1 MNYLIE
7 IAAYVCECVTLLL
20 CIHSFLGKKIK
31 LDYKTILLVVTLVTI
46 LMIILNLELSDIYT
60 MINQVIIFA
69 YIHFEFR
76 INWRQNLILML
87 LVWLT
92 NVAIQAITVMPIYI
106 LLIQMNIEAE
116 SILMGLCINLVSLIV
131 MIASMK
137 VLSVN
142 KLYIKLVKVDKK
154 IIKILLYAGALL
166 AYFMI
171 EYKFKNRVEIKA
183 YFVSGLLATVLLI
196 LIFYWQKDRYE
207 NKKKNLELRMHKLYG
222 DAFESM
228 IENIRIRQHDFKNQ
242 LAAIY
247 GMHLTANNFEE
258 LVECQREYC
267 NHLIGDSRY
276 DSILT
281 KCNDKILAGFL
292 YTKLNEAE
300 KQGVK
305 VDFDIVVESINYKL
319 EIYEIIEVMGILIDN
334 AVEYEPQTEKKIFIA
349 MKEKDEKLCIICRNV
364 VEYIPIDEVYK
375 FFKKGFSTKG
385 KDRGLGLYNLKK
397 LLDGRGEIIIA
408 SKMIEKEDWLEFN
421 IEINEKN

>member
-87 LVWLT
+87 LVLLT
-92 NVAIQAITVMPIYI
+92 NVAIQAITIIPVY
-106 LLIQMNIEAE
+106 LLLVQ
-116 SILMGLCINLVSLIV
+116 INLENNAIVMGVFINFASLIF
-131 MIASMK
+131 M
-137 VLSVN
+137 LSFVRLLRLN
-142 KLYIKLVKVDKK
+142 KLYTK
-154 IIKILLYAGALL
+154 IIKIDKEIIKVLVFCASLILLFMIGYKINNRIQTW
-166 AYFMI
+166 AYF
-171 EYKFKNRVEIKA
+171 A
-183 YFVSGLLATVLLI
+183 SGVFASIIIIVL
-196 LIFYWQKDRYE
+196 FYWQKEKYE
-207 NKKKNLELRMHKLYG
+207 NRKRNYELRMHKLYG
-222 DAFESM
+222 DAFEGM
-228 IENIRIRQHDFKNQ
+228 MENIRIRQHDFKNQ

-247 GMHLTANNFEE
+247 GMHLTANSFED
-258 LVECQREYC
+258 LVERQREYC
-267 NHLIGDSRY
+267 NHLVSDSRY

-305 VDFDIVVESINYKL
+305 VEFDIIVESVNYKL
-319 EIYEIIEVMGILIDN
+319 EIYEIIEVIGILIDN
-334 AVEYEPQTEKKIFIA
+334 AVEYELQTEKKIFIA
-349 MKEKDEKLCIICRNV
+349 LKEKDEKLCIICRNV
-364 VEYIPIDEVYK
+364 VEYILLDEVYK

-385 KDRGLGLYNLKK
+385 KDRGLGLYNLKN
-397 LLDGRGEIIIA
+397 LLDGRGEIVVA
-408 SKMIEKEDWLEFN
+408 NKTIENENWLEFS
-421 IEINEKN
+421 IEIDAKN